1 MQQIHRS
8 QQSEKLLTVKRIDK
22 RRLTIADSE
31 LGKVSGTYLP
41 AVGELRWNATHVSAR
56 TTMCGKRAR
65 TLTQQ
70 VLSGGGR
77 VTGAVRWLCAAT
89 KCASFTSVWDKS
101 PASRAFGSAEIR
113 TSRQRSVSCRA
124 ILGENHMDHMGHF

>member
-56 TTMCGKRAR
+56 TTMRGKRAR
-65 TLTQQ
+65 VSTIVCLRAHPDATGPQWWWK
-70 VLSGGGR
+70 GNGGR
-77 VTGAVRWLCAAT
+77 
-89 KCASFTSVWDKS
+89 
-101 PASRAFGSAEIR
+101 
-113 TSRQRSVSCRA
+113 
-124 ILGENHMDHMGHF
+124 